1 MFEGH
6 QFIKL
11 CDGKWV
17 FDITEFRGYKVDVN
31 KHGIVEKATLAYI
44 VVEKDDKLAFNKL
57 INVPVMVL
65 KETKAVIADYKV
77 SAFV

>member
-11 CDGKWV
+11 CDGEWV
-17 FDITEFRGYKVDVN
+17 FDITEFRGYKVEVSN
-31 KHGIVEKATLAYI
+31 NGTVEKVTLAFI
-44 VVEKDDKLAFNKL
+44 VRDNGKDIYFDKL
-57 INVPVMVL
+57 INVPVKIL
-65 KETKAVIADYKV
+65 KETKAEILKYKV